1 MSENGGGAGRF
12 DRCSR
17 RVIVLRLSI
26 SAVAFD
32 PDKQSGPRCVEVSFF
47 VALGNGEHGW
57 QCLDYTCGVT
67 IACFIEEVMMQV
79 MIERG
84 AGLDV
89 HQETVV
95 ACVLTGAPGRRPTK
109 QVRTFRTMTRDLEAL
124 RDWLTELG
132 VTHVG
137 MESTGVYWRPVY
149 AVLEGDF
156 ELIVGNA
163 RHIRNVPGRKTDV
176 KDAEW
181 IADLVRHGLIA
192 KSFVPP
198 PPLRELRELLRYRRK
213 LTESQAAER
222 NRLLRLLETANIKL
236 ASVASDVFGV
246 SGRAM
251 LKALIEGVASAEE
264 MAALAKGSLRR
275 KHAKLVLALDGR
287 MQEHHR
293 FVLMMQLRRLETAEQ
308 DIAALDRRIAEKLDP
323 YGAQHLLLMQ
333 IPGVDWLV
341 AAVLIA
347 EIGIDM
353 SVFLS
358 ASHLAAW
365 AGVCPSNHESAGK
378 QRSGRARKGNIHLR
392 TILVGAAVS
401 ASRTRGS
408 YLKDKYHRLK
418 ARRGP
423 MRAALAIAHKILVA
437 AYHMLANGI
446 AYQDLGETYLD
457 QISQTRTVANLKRRI
472 ERLGYQVTLEPKAQ
486 AA

>member
-1 MSENGGGAGRF
+1 MSENGGGADRF
-12 DRCSR
+12 DGASQ

-26 SAVAFD
+26 SAVVCN

-57 QCLDYTCGVT
+57 QCLDHTCGVT

-109 QVRTFRTMTRDLEAL
+109 EVRTFRTMTRDLEAL
-124 RDWLTELG
+124 RDWLRELG

-156 ELIVGNA
+156 DLIVGNA

-222 NRLLRLLETANIKL
+222 NRLLKLLETANIKL

-275 KHAKLVLALDGR
+275 KHAELVLALDGR

-308 DIAALDRRIAEKLDP
+308 DIAALDQRIAEKLEP

-358 ASHLAAW
+358 GSHLAAW
-365 AGVCPSNHESAGK
+365 AGVCPGNHESAGK

-418 ARRGP
+418 ARRGA

-437 AYHMLANGI
+437 AYHMLAKGI
-446 AYQDLGETYLD
+446 AYRDLGETYLD
-457 QISQTRTVANLKRRI
+457 QIHQTRTVANLKRRI
-472 ERLGYQVTLEPKAQ
+472 ERLGYQVSLEPKAQ